1 MPEGVG
7 YGPQNTASTG
17 LNLNVIG
24 SHAYAYSGLFA
35 ASTNDQTAL
44 SFTTGNYYLVG
55 YLQLN
60 GSVDDDNPGSS
71 VGTNCRVSLNG
82 VGAFILV
89 TGDASFRM
97 TKSPRQKIV
106 IPPYTEVIA
115 IIDSSETQADQYG
128 AVVITGRIYK

>member
-24 SHAYAYSGLFA
+24 RHAYAYSGLFA

-60 GSVDDDNPGSS
+60 GSVDDDNPSSS

-106 IPPYTEVIA
+106 IPPYTEVVA
-115 IIDSSETQADQYG
+115 IIDSGETQADQFG